1 MTGDDTINM
10 NRGGIA
16 FGDRGQVLYG
26 EDPQN
31 PVTVLGST
39 NSGLDY
45 TTGISKNHGDDT
57 ATNGPVH
64 RLQTDGVRRGAYEI
78 RSMNDDEGGTD
89 TINVGGTDS
98 VVIGGADGDTITVS
112 GNNNIALGDNGSVK
126 YYNAANVGAV
136 YGDSLNLGLH
146 TVETTS
152 DSVGDVDTVTIS
164 GNKNVAMGGAAG
176 DTIGIGGSDN
186 VVIGDGGRYTVLS
199 DRLIA
204 ESKSDKSDKPQSK
217 KQDSDTEGFYPI
229 DDSVEDEDLPF

>member
-1 MTGDDTINM
+1 MAKSALDVSEKIYVDATLSDGTTQRREVTTLEQIYFVVARAFTLANGVTVDSVSFKHGYSGDGQLVVNAQDGDDIINATSNAVTRNDMVVFGGLGDDTINM

-16 FGDRGQVLYG
+16 FGDRGQVLYC

-57 ATNGPVH
+57 AANGPVH

-78 RSMNDDEGGTD
+78 HSMNDSEGGSD

-146 TVETTS
+146 TV
-152 DSVGDVDTVTIS
+152 
-164 GNKNVAMGGAAG
+164 
-176 DTIGIGGSDN
+176 
-186 VVIGDGGRYTVLS
+186 
-199 DRLIA
+199 
-204 ESKSDKSDKPQSK
+204 
-217 KQDSDTEGFYPI
+217 
-229 DDSVEDEDLPF
+229 